1 MVLIF
6 CLIVIDSIYFVLC
19 HEIFYTVSKWS
30 ILRLCYVICL
40 LLHMP
45 QERKI
50 WYLLIEFN
58 SDIFGTGPILVVA
71 MSQA

>member
-19 HEIFYTVSKWS
+19 HEIFYTVSKCS
-30 ILRLCYVICL
+30 ILRLCYAVCL
-40 LLHMP
+40 LLHML

-50 WYLLIEFN
+50 WYLLIKFS
-58 SDIFGTGPILVVA
+58 SDISGIGPIPVVA
-71 MSQA
+71 KSQA